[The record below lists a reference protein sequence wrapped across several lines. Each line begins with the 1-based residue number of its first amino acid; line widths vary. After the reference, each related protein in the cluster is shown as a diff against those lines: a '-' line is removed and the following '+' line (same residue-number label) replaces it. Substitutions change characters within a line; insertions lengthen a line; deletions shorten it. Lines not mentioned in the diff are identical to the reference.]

1 MFEYKCNKT
10 SLLFEIRS
18 GYYIFSVIPRL
29 ISFNFSCQIAY
40 LLLSYNDV
48 FLFNLNSNF
57 IKKVK
62 SMNNNKKIPVYLSH
76 DEVNKIL
83 HNVRKDKHLLG
94 LSLMYN
100 GGLRVSE
107 MTGLR
112 ISDIHLARGF
122 MKVNGKG
129 SKERIVPIN
138 SRLQKHIEN
147 YLQKY
152 SHKLNQ
158 ESCIV
163 GGDRSSWHYVV
174 KKYSDLSLGRKDVHC
189 HTLRHSFATG
199 MYTKG
204 IPLEQISQLLGHSKL
219 DTTMI
224 YSHISTEQKL
234 EAVRSL
240 DDSRSRFAGY
250 VRSFFPVKKKADIS
264 LKEYGSLIGREKELS
279 ILKKFIESGV
289 SVILE
294 GPTGCGKSAI
304 LKNIS
309 NCVYINEFKKK
320 QTLMQI
326 ILSGQEL
333 EESVYKE
340 AAKELKKYSVD
351 ELLQQI
357 KGSGKIVV
365 IDDIT
370 GLSKTDKK
378 TISSL
383 AENTVVIAATSRH
396 SDRKLFR
403 TYVEIKPLNRHIC
416 RLVLSEIVHMTS
428 PQAKESIIDDIL
440 HQSGNNLKEA
450 EYIASQLQLG
460 KSSEEITT
468 EVRESNQ
475 VSIAPIL
482 LVFVLFFVAY
492 VLKSYATSMVAF
504 SYALLVCF
512 RLVFYRFIFM
522 PATSK
527 RKAQ

>member
-1 MFEYKCNKT
+1 M
-10 SLLFEIRS
+10 
-18 GYYIFSVIPRL
+18 
-29 ISFNFSCQIAY
+29 A
-40 LLLSYNDV
+40 
-48 FLFNLNSNF
+48 
-57 IKKVK
+57 
-62 SMNNNKKIPVYLSH
+62 NNKKIPVFLSH
-76 DEVNKIL
+76 EEVNTLL
-83 HNVRKDKHLLG
+83 HSVRKDKHLLG
-94 LSLMYN
+94 LSLMYY

-112 ISDIHLARGF
+112 ISDLHLARGF

-147 YLQKY
+147 YLHKY
-152 SHKLNQ
+152 GHKLSQ
-158 ESCIV
+158 DSFLV

-174 KKYSDLSLGRKDVHC
+174 KKYSSLNLGRKDIHC

-199 MYTKG
+199 MYSKG
-204 IPLEQISQLLGHSKL
+204 IPLERISELLGHSKL

-224 YSHISTEQKL
+224 YSHISTDQKKS
-234 EAVRSL
+234 AVKAL
-240 DDSRSRFAGY
+240 DDPRSRFIS
-250 VRSFFPVKKKADIS
+250 VLTSFMSSKKKADIS
-264 LKEYGSLIGREKELS
+264 LKDYSSLIGRDAELAEVH
-279 ILKKFIESGV
+279 KYIESGV

-294 GPTGCGKSAI
+294 GPAGCGKSAI
-304 LKNIS
+304 LRTIKNS
-309 NCVYINEFKKK
+309 VYIDEYKKK
-320 QTLMQI
+320 QTLIKI
-326 ILSGQEL
+326 ILSGREM
-333 EESVYKE
+333 EGKVYKE
-340 AAKELKKYSVD
+340 ASKELKKLSVD
-351 ELLQQI
+351 ELLLEI
-357 KGSGKIVV
+357 KGTSRLVV

-378 TISSL
+378 TIASL
-383 AENTVVIAATSRH
+383 AENTVVVAASCRPA
-396 SDRKLFR
+396 DRKLFK
-403 TYVEIKPLNRHIC
+403 TFIELKPLSRHYC
-416 RLVLSEIVHMTS
+416 RLVLSELVHMNNPS
-428 PQAKESIIDDIL
+428 VKERVIDDIL
-440 HQSGNNLKEA
+440 HQAGSNLKEA

-527 RKAQ
+527 RKA

>member
-1 MFEYKCNKT
+1 M
-10 SLLFEIRS
+10 
-18 GYYIFSVIPRL
+18 
-29 ISFNFSCQIAY
+29 
-40 LLLSYNDV
+40 
-48 FLFNLNSNF
+48 NS
-57 IKKVK
+57 
-62 SMNNNKKIPVYLSH
+62 NKKIPVFLSH

-94 LSLMYN
+94 LSLMYY

-138 SRLQKHIEN
+138 SKLQKYLEN
-147 YLQKY
+147 YLQKNG
-152 SHKLNQ
+152 HKLNQ

-174 KKYSDLSLGRKDVHC
+174 KKYSGLSLGRKDVHC

-204 IPLEQISQLLGHSKL
+204 IPLERISQLLGHSKL

-224 YSHISTEQKL
+224 YSHISTRQKQ

-250 VRSFFPVKKKADIS
+250 VRSFFPVKKSADIS
-264 LKEYGSLIGREKELS
+264 LKEYGSLIGRDKELAG
-279 ILKKFIESGV
+279 LKKFIESGV

-294 GPTGCGKSAI
+294 GPAGCGKSAI
-304 LKNIS
+304 LRNTGNS
-309 NCVYINEFKKK
+309 VYINEFRKK
-320 QTLMQI
+320 QTLIKI

-333 EESVYKE
+333 EEAVYKE
-340 AAKELKKYSVD
+340 AAKDLKKLSID

-357 KGSGKIVV
+357 KGSGKLVV

-378 TISSL
+378 TIASL
-383 AENTVVIAATSRH
+383 SENTVVIAATSRPV
-396 SDRKLFR
+396 DKKLFK
-403 TYVEIKPLNRHIC
+403 TFIEIKPLSRHYC
-416 RLVLSEIVHMTS
+416 RLVLSEIVHMTN
-428 PQAKESIIDDIL
+428 PQAKESVIDDIL
-440 HQSGNNLKEA
+440 HQAGNNLKEA

-460 KSSEEITT
+460 KAPEEITT

-482 LVFVLFFVAY
+482 LIFVLFFVAY

-512 RLVFYRFIFM
+512 RLVFYKFIFT

-527 RKAQ
+527 RKS